1 MPLDPN
7 EVQAET
13 VRYLVAKN
21 QELAAEVA
29 RLQVLADARLY
40 RARAARITLESVG
53 IPRSEPVDVGAARA
67 AGMIEDLRAEVA
79 RLTAALAAAQ
89 AARDALRERAE
100 HAEALLTG
108 LLPGPVSDALVDARN
123 HQSRTEGVSAAADWG
138 RTVGRVQV
146 LAAAQAAPVVEWR
159 TRIDVEEATVGAF
172 ALLVES
178 DGWRLEVSDGTGDYW
193 IVDSGDE
200 TGPAGKSA
208 AEAAYR
214 RACGFPTA
222 PPCAG

>member
-1 MPLDPN
+1 MSDP
-7 EVQAET
+7 ALT
-13 VRYLVAKN
+13 IDDLR
-21 QELAAEVA
+21 AEVA
-29 RLQVLADARLY
+29 RLQDLADARLY
-40 RARAARITLESVG
+40 RARAAQVTLESVG
-53 IPRSEPVDVGAARA
+53 IPRSEPVDVSAGRA

-89 AARDALRERAE
+89 
-100 HAEALLTG
+100 
-108 LLPGPVSDALVDARN
+108 
-123 HQSRTEGVSAAADWG
+123 
-138 RTVGRVQV
+138 
-146 LAAAQAAPVVEWR
+146 PVVEWC

-214 RACGFPTA
+214 RACGFPPQAA
-222 PPCAG
+222 PVAPQVVRLHQAYEGTTVCLHCGEPMPWSEMEVCPRAPKDLRA

>member
-1 MPLDPN
+1 MLDLDKIRSIQSLPHLSFEDSKLAIFTRLHKYEDALPL
-7 EVQAET
+7 
-13 VRYLVAKN
+13 
-21 QELAAEVA
+21 
-29 RLQVLADARLY
+29 VLAELDRL
-40 RARAARITLESVG
+40 
-53 IPRSEPVDVGAARA
+53 RSE
-67 AGMIEDLRAEVA
+67 
-79 RLTAALAAAQ
+79 LAAAQ
-89 AARDALRERAE
+89 A
-100 HAEALLTG
+100 G
-108 LLPGPVSDALVDARN
+108 
-123 HQSRTEGVSAAADWG
+123 
-138 RTVGRVQV
+138 
-146 LAAAQAAPVVEWR
+146 PVVEWR